1 MPGNPV
7 AGSKVYQRVGNCAS
21 CHILN
26 GEGNGIGPEL
36 SNVGQRRN
44 AAYLRRSVTN
54 PSADQ
59 PKLVD
64 RFRGSLN
71 AFMTVR
77 VVSEYGTYE
86 GMRINEDAFTVQMRD
101 LAGEIYSFEK
111 GDLLS
116 YEKAMGHSLMPG
128 YNSVLNETQINDVV
142 SYLMSLK

>member
-1 MPGNPV
+1 
-7 AGSKVYQRVGNCAS
+7 
-21 CHILN
+21 
-26 GEGNGIGPEL
+26 
-36 SNVGQRRN
+36 
-44 AAYLRRSVTN
+44 
-54 PSADQ
+54 
-59 PKLVD
+59 
-64 RFRGSLN
+64 
-71 AFMTVR
+71 MTVR